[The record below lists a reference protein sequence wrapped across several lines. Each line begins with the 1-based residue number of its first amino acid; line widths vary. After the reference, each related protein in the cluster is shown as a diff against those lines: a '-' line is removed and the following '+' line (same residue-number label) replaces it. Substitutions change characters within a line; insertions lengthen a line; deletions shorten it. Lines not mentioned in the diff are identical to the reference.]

1 MLADHLG
8 SGDYAITRA
17 VFVGILIQ
25 AVGAAAWSVFVAKS
39 WTRAIGLVV
48 ASILA
53 FAAVRMHLRWEQVT
67 GTVDLMT
74 GPTGGEFRLSELD
87 DVARTVFGS
96 GAVLLVLC
104 LLLVVLIVGA
114 FHGRKLPAPS
124 PSSTTQS

>member
-17 VFVGILIQ
+17 VFVGVLIL
-25 AVGAAAWSVFVAKS
+25 AVGTAAWSVFVAKS
-39 WTRAIGLVV
+39 WTRVIGLTV

-67 GTVDLMT
+67 GAVDLMT
-74 GPTGGEFRLSELD
+74 GPPGGGFRLSELD
-87 DVARTVFGS
+87 DVARTVFGG
-96 GAVLLVLC
+96 GAVVLVLWVLLVA
-104 LLLVVLIVGA
+104 LIASAV
-114 FHGRKLPAPS
+114 HGRKLSAPF

>member
-8 SGDYAITRA
+8 SGDYAITQA
-17 VFVGILIQ
+17 VFVGVLIL
-25 AVGAAAWSVFVAKS
+25 AVGAAAWSVLMAKS
-39 WTRAIGLVV
+39 WTRVIGLTV

-67 GTVDLMT
+67 GAVDLMT

-87 DVARTVFGS
+87 DVARTVFGG
-96 GAVLLVLC
+96 GAVLLALWV
-104 LLLVVLIVGA
+104 LLVVLIAGA
-114 FHGRKLPAPS
+114 VQGRKLSAPS